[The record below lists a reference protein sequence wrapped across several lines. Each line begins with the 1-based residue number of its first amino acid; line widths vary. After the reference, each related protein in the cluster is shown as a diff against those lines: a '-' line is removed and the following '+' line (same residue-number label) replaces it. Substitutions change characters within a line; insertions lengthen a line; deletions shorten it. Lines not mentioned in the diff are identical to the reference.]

1 MALKN
6 PTNNDIVKVLDLHY
20 SEYIARFTAIED
32 QVRKTNGRVTLLE
45 TDKSNTAYANN
56 AIEAYKLTQ
65 NVKPTSQA
73 WYDNTKL
80 VGAIVFLITAVATVI
95 SLGVAR

>member
-1 MALKN
+1 MATKN
-6 PTNNDIVKVLDLHY
+6 PTNTDLMRVLQLHY
-20 SEYIARFTAIED
+20 DEYMGRFTIIED
-32 QVRKTNGRVTLLE
+32 QVKKTNGRVTVLE
-45 TDKSNTAYANN
+45 SRN
-56 AIEAYKLTQ
+56 AVADGIEAYRLAQ

-95 SLGVAR
+95 SLGVNR

>member
-1 MALKN
+1 MATKN
-6 PTNNDIVKVLDLHY
+6 PTNTDLMKVLQLHY
-20 SEYIARFTAIED
+20 DEYMGRFTIIED
-32 QVRKTNGRVTLLE
+32 QVKKTNGRVSVLE
-45 TDKSNTAYANN
+45 SRN
-56 AIEAYKLTQ
+56 AVADGIEAYRLAQ

-95 SLGVAR
+95 SLGVNR

>member
-1 MALKN
+1 MATKN
-6 PTNNDIVKVLDLHY
+6 HTSNDIMKVLQLHY
-20 SEYIARFTAIED
+20 DEYMGRFTIIED
-32 QVRKTNGRVTLLE
+32 QVKKTNGRVSVLE
-45 TDKSNTAYANN
+45 SRN
-56 AIEAYKLTQ
+56 AVADGIEAYRLAQ

-95 SLGVAR
+95 SLGVNR